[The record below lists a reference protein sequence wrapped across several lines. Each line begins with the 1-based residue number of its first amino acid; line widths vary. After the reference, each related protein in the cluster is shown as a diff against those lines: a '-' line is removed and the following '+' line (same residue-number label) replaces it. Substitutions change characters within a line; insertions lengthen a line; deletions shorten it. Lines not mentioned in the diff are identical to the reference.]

1 MLIGNIEPAGIMQKG
16 TPEFVKRKVD
26 ILLKAMKGEK
36 FILST
41 GCDLMPD
48 TPLENL
54 DSFIETGLKYR

>member
-1 MLIGNIEPAGIMQKG
+1 MQKG
-16 TPEFVKRKVD
+16 HTGICKREKS
-26 ILLKAMKGEK
+26 IFYLRQMKGEK

-54 DSFIETGLKYR
+54 DSFIETGLKHR